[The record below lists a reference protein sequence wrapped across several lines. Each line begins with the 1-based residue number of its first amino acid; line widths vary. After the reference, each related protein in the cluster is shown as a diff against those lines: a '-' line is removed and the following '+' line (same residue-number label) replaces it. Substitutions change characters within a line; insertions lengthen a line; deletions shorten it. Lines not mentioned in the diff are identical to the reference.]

1 MLKHNIYKYI
11 FNINTNIML
20 IIKRYIN
27 LFNTDIKYSIM
38 ALICG
43 CIGSYYNV
51 NATEHTS
58 RVMLGDF
65 SNERLYLLFYTN
77 VISMVA
83 ISFRGA
89 LFVYSQ
95 KCMNHKL
102 RCIIYKKILNQP
114 LKFYETEPVNSLLE
128 RVNNDSRIVSDIISL
143 NINVLSRSVVEV
155 IITFWL
161 LTNISW
167 KLTVIT
173 LILIPFNY
181 LISEYYNKIHKKIMT
196 NYEELTKEL
205 NTYTHETLSH
215 LSVLKTYA
223 NEITAYN
230 KYNILSD
237 ELALYN
243 SKECFLYGSNLLV
256 VSNIPTIITIAII
269 LSANYLNTIDGLTI
283 FILHNQGLYS
293 TIKTIF
299 DKKNEFIKSRD
310 PYERIINILDAP
322 EYTYGYYIPSDNN
335 FYGDISF
342 NSLSFKYEKSNE
354 YILTNFNFNIN
365 RGDKIAIIG
374 ASGCGKSTLSKLLVN
389 ILSPTGGNITIDN
402 VNICDYDSRWLKQHI
417 GYVAQDSILFS
428 DTIANNISYGLDNV
442 SYDDIETA
450 AKNANAHDFI
460 SNLPNKYQTKLEGTE
475 LSSLSGGQKQ
485 RISIARALIRK
496 PQIIIFDEAT
506 SALDPYCEELVQ
518 QTIKECFKNQLCTM
532 IIIAHRRSALE
543 IADKIYELKDSQ
555 LILSN
560 I

>member
-1 MLKHNIYKYI
+1 MQ
-11 FNINTNIML
+11 
-20 IIKRYIN
+20 IISRYIK
-27 LFNTDIKYSIM
+27 LCGTDIKYSILG
-38 ALICG
+38 LICG

-51 NATEHTS
+51 NATEHMS
-58 RVMLGDF
+58 RMMMGDF
-65 SNERLYLLFYTN
+65 SNERLYLLFSTN
-77 VISMVA
+77 FIFMIA

-95 KCMNHKL
+95 KCINQRL
-102 RCIIYKKILNQP
+102 RCEVYRKILNQP

-128 RVNNDSRIVSDIISL
+128 RVNSDAKVVSDIISL
-143 NINVLSRSVVEV
+143 NINVFSRSIIEI

-167 KLTVIT
+167 KLTAVA

-196 NYEELTKEL
+196 NYEELNKEL

-215 LSVLKTYA
+215 ISVLKTYA
-223 NEITAYN
+223 NEIRAYN
-230 KYNILSD
+230 KYYKLSS
-237 ELALYN
+237 EIGNYN
-243 SKECFLYGSNLLV
+243 SKESLLYGANKLV
-256 VSNIPTIITIAII
+256 VSNTPTIITILII
-269 LSANYLNTIDGLTI
+269 LSANFLNTIDGLTI

-293 TIKTIF
+293 IINTIYDT
-299 DKKNEFIKSRD
+299 KNEFIKCKE
-310 PYERIINILDAP
+310 PYKRIINILDAP
-322 EYTYGYYIPSDNN
+322 EYTQGYYIPSDNILH
-335 FYGDISF
+335 GDISF
-342 NSLSFKYEKSNE
+342 NTLSFKYDKSTEK
-354 YILTNFNFNIN
+354 ILDDFNFKIN
-365 RGDKIAIIG
+365 KGDKIAIIG

-389 ILSPTGGNITIDN
+389 ILTPTEGNITIDN
-402 VNICDYDSRWLKQHI
+402 VNICDYDSVWLKKHI
-417 GYVAQDSILFS
+417 GYVAQDSVLFS

-442 SYDDIETA
+442 SEYDIIDA
-450 AKNANAHDFI
+450 AKNANAHEFI

-518 QTIKECFKNQLCTM
+518 QTIKGCFNNQVCTM

-543 IADKIYELKDSQ
+543 IADKIYELKGSQ

>member
-1 MLKHNIYKYI
+1 MQ
-11 FNINTNIML
+11 

-27 LFNTDIKYSIM
+27 LCNTDIKYSIM
-38 ALICG
+38 GLICG

-58 RVMLGDF
+58 RMMMGDF
-65 SNERLYLLFYTN
+65 SNKRLYLLFYTN
-77 VISMVA
+77 FISMIA

-89 LFVYSQ
+89 FFVYSQ
-95 KCMNHKL
+95 KCMNQQL
-102 RCIIYKKILNQP
+102 RCIVYKKILNQP

-128 RVNNDSRIVSDIISL
+128 RVNNDVRIVSDIISL
-143 NINVLSRSVVEV
+143 NINVLCRSIIEI

-167 KLTVIT
+167 KLTAIA

-181 LISEYYNKIHKKIMT
+181 LISEYYNKIHKKIMA
-196 NYEELTKEL
+196 NYEELNKEL

-215 LSVLKTYA
+215 ISVLKTYA
-223 NEITAYN
+223 NEIRAYN
-230 KYNILSD
+230 KYERLSN
-237 ELALYN
+237 EIGNYN
-243 SKECFLYGSNLLV
+243 SKECLLYGFNLLV
-256 VSNIPTIITIAII
+256 VSNTPTIITIIII

-293 TIKTIF
+293 IIKTIF
-299 DKKNEFIKSRD
+299 DMKNEFIKCKE
-310 PYERIINILDAP
+310 PYKRIINILDAP
-322 EYTYGYYIPSDNN
+322 EYIHGYYMPSDNILH
-335 FYGDISF
+335 GDISF
-342 NSLSFKYEKSNE
+342 NSLSFKYDKSTDN
-354 YILTNFNFNIN
+354 ILNDFNFKIN

-389 ILSPTGGNITIDN
+389 ILSPTEGNITIDN
-402 VNICDYDSRWLKQHI
+402 VNICDYDSIWLKKHI

-442 SYDDIETA
+442 SEDDIIEA
-450 AKNANAHDFI
+450 AKNANAHEFI
-460 SNLPNKYQTKLEGTE
+460 SKLPNKYQTKLEGTE

-518 QTIKECFKNQLCTM
+518 QTIKRCFNNQTCSM

-543 IADKIYELKDSQ
+543 IADKIYELKESQ

>member
-1 MLKHNIYKYI
+1 MQ
-11 FNINTNIML
+11 
-20 IIKRYIN
+20 IIRRYIK
-27 LFNTDIKYSIM
+27 LCGTDIKYSILG
-38 ALICG
+38 LICG

-51 NATEHTS
+51 NATEHMS
-58 RVMLGDF
+58 RMMMGDF
-65 SNERLYLLFYTN
+65 SNERLYLLFSTN
-77 VISMVA
+77 FIFMIA

-95 KCMNHKL
+95 KCINQRL
-102 RCIIYKKILNQP
+102 RCEVYRKILNQP

-128 RVNNDSRIVSDIISL
+128 RVNSDAKVVSDIISL
-143 NINVLSRSVVEV
+143 NINVFSRSIIEI

-167 KLTVIT
+167 KLTAVA

-181 LISEYYNKIHKKIMT
+181 LISEYYNKIHKKIMA
-196 NYEELTKEL
+196 NYEELNKEL

-215 LSVLKTYA
+215 ISILKTYA
-223 NEITAYN
+223 NEIRAYN
-230 KYNILSD
+230 KYYKLSS
-237 ELALYN
+237 EIGNYN
-243 SKECFLYGSNLLV
+243 SKESLLYGANKLV
-256 VSNIPTIITIAII
+256 VSNTPTIITILII
-269 LSANYLNTIDGLTI
+269 LSANFLNTIDGLTI

-293 TIKTIF
+293 IINTIYDT
-299 DKKNEFIKSRD
+299 KNEFIKCKE
-310 PYERIINILDAP
+310 PYKRIINILDAP
-322 EYTYGYYIPSDNN
+322 EYTHGYYIPSDNILH
-335 FYGDISF
+335 GDISF
-342 NSLSFKYEKSNE
+342 NYLSFKYDKSTQK
-354 YILTNFNFNIN
+354 ILDNFNFKIN
-365 RGDKIAIIG
+365 SGDKIAIIG

-389 ILSPTGGNITIDN
+389 ILMPTEGNITIDN
-402 VNICDYDSRWLKQHI
+402 VNICDYDSVWLKKHI
-417 GYVAQDSILFS
+417 GYVAQDSVLFS

-442 SYDDIETA
+442 SEDDIIEA
-450 AKNANAHDFI
+450 AKNANAHEFI

-518 QTIKECFKNQLCTM
+518 QTIKECFNNQVCTM

-543 IADKIYELKDSQ
+543 IANKIYELKGSQ

>member
-1 MLKHNIYKYI
+1 MQ
-11 FNINTNIML
+11 
-20 IIKRYIN
+20 IIKRYIELCGTN
-27 LFNTDIKYSIM
+27 IKYSILG
-38 ALICG
+38 LICG

-51 NATEHTS
+51 NATEHMS
-58 RVMLGDF
+58 RMMMGDF

-77 VISMVA
+77 FISMIA

-95 KCMNHKL
+95 KCMNQRL
-102 RCIIYKKILNQP
+102 RCVVYKKILNQP

-128 RVNNDSRIVSDIISL
+128 RVNNDARVVSDIISL
-143 NINVLSRSVVEV
+143 NINVLSRSIIEF

-167 KLTVIT
+167 KLTTIAF
-173 LILIPFNY
+173 ILIPFNY

-196 NYEELTKEL
+196 NYEELNKEL

-215 LSVLKTYA
+215 ISVLKTYA
-223 NEITAYN
+223 NEICAYN
-230 KYNILSD
+230 KYYKLSS
-237 ELALYN
+237 EIGNYN
-243 SKECFLYGSNLLV
+243 SKECLLYGANKLV
-256 VSNIPTIITIAII
+256 VSNTPTIITIFII
-269 LSANYLNTIDGLTI
+269 LSANFLNTIDGLTI

-293 TIKTIF
+293 IINTIYDT
-299 DKKNEFIKSRD
+299 KNEFIKCKE
-310 PYERIINILDAP
+310 PYKRIINILDAP
-322 EYTYGYYIPSDNN
+322 EYTQGYYIPSDNILN
-335 FYGDISF
+335 GDISF
-342 NSLSFKYEKSNE
+342 NSLSFKYEKSTE
-354 YILTNFNFNIN
+354 KILDNFNFKIN
-365 RGDKIAIIG
+365 SGDKIAIIG

-389 ILSPTGGNITIDN
+389 ILTPTEGNITIDN
-402 VNICDYDSRWLKQHI
+402 VNICDYDSVWLKKHI
-417 GYVAQDSILFS
+417 GYVAQDSVLFS

-442 SYDDIETA
+442 SEDDIIEA
-450 AKNANAHDFI
+450 AKNANAHEFI

-518 QTIKECFKNQLCTM
+518 QTIKGCFNNQVCTM

-543 IADKIYELKDSQ
+543 IADKIYELKGSQ
-555 LILSN
+555 LILSK

>member
-1 MLKHNIYKYI
+1 
-11 FNINTNIML
+11 ML

-27 LFNTDIKYSIM
+27 ICDTDIKYSIM
-38 ALICG
+38 GLICG
-43 CIGSYYNV
+43 CIGSFYNV
-51 NATEHTS
+51 YAQSHTS
-58 RVMLGDF
+58 RVMMGDF

-77 VISMVA
+77 FISMIA

-102 RCIIYKKILNQP
+102 RCIVYKKILNQP
-114 LKFYETEPVNSLLE
+114 LQFYETEPVNSLLE
-128 RVNNDSRIVSDIISL
+128 RVNNDSKIVSDIISL
-143 NINVLSRSVVEV
+143 NINVLCRSIIEV

-167 KLTVIT
+167 KLTIIA

-181 LISEYYNKIHKKIMT
+181 LISEYYNKIHKKIMA

-223 NEITAYN
+223 NEITANN
-230 KYNILSD
+230 KYNMLSD
-237 ELALYN
+237 ELSLYN
-243 SKECFLYGSNLLV
+243 SKECFLYGSNLLI
-256 VSNIPTIITIAII
+256 VSNIPTIITIIII
-269 LSANYLNTIDGLTI
+269 LSANYLNSIEGLTI

-299 DKKNEFIKSRD
+299 DMKNEFIKCRE
-310 PYERIINILDAP
+310 PYTRITNILDAP
-322 EYTYGYYIPSDNN
+322 EYIYGYYIPNDNN

-354 YILTNFNFNIN
+354 YILNNLNFNIN

-374 ASGCGKSTLSKLLVN
+374 ESGCGKSTLSKLLVN
-389 ILSPTGGNITIDN
+389 ILFPTGGNITIDN
-402 VNICDYDSRWLKQHI
+402 VNICDYDSKWLKKHI

-428 DTIANNISYGLDNV
+428 DTIANNISYGMDNITE
-442 SYDDIETA
+442 DDIIA
-450 AKNANAHDFI
+450 ASKNANAHNFI
-460 SNLPNKYQTKLEGTE
+460 CNLPNKYQTKLEGTE

-518 QTIKECFKNQLCTM
+518 QTIKRCFEDQSSSM

-543 IADKIYELKDSQ
+543 IADKIYELQGSQ
-555 LILSN
+555 LILAN